1 MHGAAGRGFCNLQ
14 PRHEVLPYIGMKK
27 YLINITD
34 CVDIAANELYAV
46 LAREVEKMP
55 DVIVAPIT
63 PISPEFSVINTNFA
77 VRLMADAYPENSVL
91 MTTINAEKTR
101 PMNVVGRTKERN
113 IVFIGRNMGSF
124 DWLTRDFGCA
134 ELYDLTKYNVGNFV
148 SFAGKYVTAKVAAA
162 AALGTPLSE
171 LGEAIDPD
179 GIIRLGLKPGTI
191 VHIDNF
197 GMMKFTGDM
206 GPTSPGDR
214 YEVTVGKNKINAI
227 YQPRMMSLETGDWA
241 FFPGS
246 SFGLFEL
253 GQARD
258 LGARKLGIKV
268 GDVISWKKI

>member
-1 MHGAAGRGFCNLQ
+1 
-14 PRHEVLPYIGMKK
+14 MKK
-27 YLINITD
+27 YLVNITE
-34 CVDIAANELYAV
+34 CTDIAASELYAV
-46 LAREVEKMP
+46 LAREVENTP
-55 DVIVAPIT
+55 DIVVAPIT
-63 PISPEFSVINTNFA
+63 PVSPEFSIINTNFA
-77 VRLMADAYPENSVL
+77 VRLMADSYPENSVL
-91 MTTINAEKTR
+91 MTTINAEKVR
-101 PMNVVGRTKERN
+101 PMNVVGRTKDRN

-134 ELYDLTKYNVGNFV
+134 ELYDLTKYNAGNFV

-162 AALGTPLSE
+162 AARGTPLSE
-171 LGEAIDPD
+171 LGETIDPA
-179 GIIRLGLKPGTI
+179 GIVRLDLKPGTI

-197 GMMKFTGDM
+197 GMMKFTGDI
-206 GPTSPGDR
+206 GPASPGDR
-214 YEVTVGKNKINAI
+214 YEVVIDNKKIVAV
-227 YQPRMMSLETGDWA
+227 YEPRIMNLETGEWA

>member
-1 MHGAAGRGFCNLQ
+1 
-14 PRHEVLPYIGMKK
+14 MKK
-27 YLINITD
+27 YLVNITD
-34 CVDIAANELYAV
+34 CTDIAASELYAV

-55 DVIVAPIT
+55 DVVVPPIT

-77 VRLMADAYPENSVL
+77 VRLMADSYPENSVL
-91 MTTINAEKTR
+91 MTTINAEKVR
-101 PMNVVGRTKERN
+101 PMNVVGRTKDRN

-134 ELYDLTKYNVGNFV
+134 ELYDLTKYNAGEFV

-171 LGEAIDPD
+171 LGEAIDPS
-179 GIIRLGLKPGTI
+179 GIVRLDLAVGTI

-197 GMMKFTGDM
+197 GMMKFVGDL
-206 GPTSPGDR
+206 GDASPGDSYQVVINNNKFVAV
-214 YEVTVGKNKINAI
+214 YE
-227 YQPRMMSLETGDWA
+227 QRMMSLETGAWA
-241 FFPGS
+241 FFTGS

-258 LGARKLGIKV
+258 LGAKKLNIKV
-268 GDVISWKKI
+268 GDIISWSKI

>member
-1 MHGAAGRGFCNLQ
+1 M
-14 PRHEVLPYIGMKK
+14 
-27 YLINITD
+27 
-34 CVDIAANELYAV
+34 
-46 LAREVEKMP
+46 
-55 DVIVAPIT
+55 
-63 PISPEFSVINTNFA
+63 
-77 VRLMADAYPENSVL
+77 
-91 MTTINAEKTR
+91 
-101 PMNVVGRTKERN
+101 
-113 IVFIGRNMGSF
+113 
-124 DWLTRDFGCA
+124 
-134 ELYDLTKYNVGNFV
+134 GNFV

>member
-1 MHGAAGRGFCNLQ
+1 
-14 PRHEVLPYIGMKK
+14 MKK
-27 YLINITD
+27 YLVNITD
-34 CVDIAANELYAV
+34 CTDIAASELYAV
-46 LAREVEKMP
+46 LVREVEKMP
-55 DVIVAPIT
+55 DVIVPPIT
-63 PISPEFSVINTNFA
+63 PISPEFSVINANFA
-77 VRLMADAYPENSVL
+77 VRLMADSYPENSVL

-113 IVFIGRNMGSF
+113 IIFIGRNMGSF

-134 ELYDLTKYNVGNFV
+134 ELYDLTKYNLGGFV

-171 LGEAIDPD
+171 LGEAIDPN
-179 GIIRLGLKPGTI
+179 GIVRLNLKPGTI

-197 GMMKFTGDM
+197 GMMKFTGDI
-206 GPTSPGDR
+206 GVASPGDR
-214 YEVTVGKNKINAI
+214 YEVVVNGIKIDAV
-227 YQPRMMSLETGDWA
+227 YEPRMMSLGTGAWA
-241 FFPGS
+241 LFPGS

-258 LGARKLGIKV
+258 LGARKLGIRV